1 MDFRGAGQG
10 RRMKGAKEG
19 DNGRGA
25 PAHESKHNDYD
36 DSSGVGG
43 GGGGDDDDNE
53 TLFDDNRTA
62 SMQ

>member
-1 MDFRGAGQG
+1 
-10 RRMKGAKEG
+10 MKGAKEG